1 MLPTVLSKILIC
13 LVILNTSFLN
23 LLLLV
28 VGLFDLLSHLQ
39 GFFLL
44 LVSSLLLRDSF
55 LDLFDFILCKSTAFL
70 NINHS
75 LVPAVLWKLKGSM
88 AKQMLKKSM
97 SVRSS
102 LRANVAYVLVV
113 YLGNTVFS
121 CLTFVLVMVT
131 KMLWRYPSTAG
142 SALSLIMILL
152 PIHSL
157 G

>member
-1 MLPTVLSKILIC
+1 MLPTELFKINFC
-13 LVILNTSFLN
+13 LVILNTSLLN
-23 LLLLV
+23 LVLLLFV
-28 VGLFDLLSHLQ
+28 QFDLLSHLQ

-44 LVSSLLLRDSF
+44 LISSLLLRDSF
-55 LDLFDFILCKSTAFL
+55 FDLFDFILCKSTAFL

-121 CLTFVLVMVT
+121 CLTFGLVMVT
-131 KMLWRYPSTAG
+131 KVLWWYPSTAG

-152 PIHSL
+152 PIHPL